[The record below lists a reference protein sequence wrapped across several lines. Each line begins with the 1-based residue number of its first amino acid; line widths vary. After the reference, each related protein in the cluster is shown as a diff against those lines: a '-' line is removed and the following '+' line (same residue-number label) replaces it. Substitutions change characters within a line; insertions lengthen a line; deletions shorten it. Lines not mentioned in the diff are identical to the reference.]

1 MKKNPENKEPTY
13 TPMVEQYLQMKKSYG
28 DIILFFRL
36 GDFYE
41 MFLEDAELCSKE
53 LQLFLT
59 KKAAG
64 NGTFIPMCGIPH
76 HAYLSY
82 AQKLIDRGYK
92 VAICEQVEDPKL
104 TNKLVKRDVV
114 QIITPGAN
122 LDLNSSEH
130 NYIASLSLDVRQAFL
145 CYGDISTGEMKML
158 SLENSR
164 EKILEKILSL
174 EIKELVLA
182 TNTDASLIMY
192 LKENSTVCIS
202 YSNDTSYSI
211 ELEPLFVNLNDPRQI
226 DAALRLFH
234 YMTDVEKRELSY
246 FKPVLNLMEKKS
258 MKIDYSAQSNM
269 ELVKSLDGK
278 TFGTLFW
285 LLNKTETPMGT
296 RYLKEQILN
305 PSASLTEVER
315 RLDLTELFVNHFLD
329 RETLRDDLK
338 GIFDMERLICRMGY
352 ENCNG
357 HDLLQLKKSLQAIP
371 KIRDDLEKLCPLSS
385 ALQDLYLRLGDYTD
399 LVNLLESAI
408 SENCPITITEGEIF
422 KRGYNADLDELI
434 SLTTDA
440 KEWISNLEIQEK
452 ERTGIHNLRV
462 GYNSVFGYYIEV
474 SASQVPLVKP
484 EFGYIR
490 KQTIKTGERYITQ
503 ELKEKED
510 KILRAKELRTSLE
523 YRLFK
528 ELRKKLSSYTEK
540 IQASSDAISE
550 LDYFL
555 CLAYVASENNYIRP
569 KFSLTN
575 EISITKARHPI
586 LEKASPDVLFV
597 ANDYSMKADTDVLI
611 ITGPNMGGKS
621 TYMKEFGLL
630 VIMAQIGSFV
640 PAESCEIPLFDA
652 LFTRIGASDNL
663 IKGQSTFMTEMSEVA
678 QALSQADSHSLFLFD
693 EIGRGTATYDGMAIA
708 QSIIEYIVKNIH
720 CKTFFS
726 THYHEITKLSEKISA
741 VKNIHCEVKEDDG
754 HVTFLYKM
762 KEGSMDRSYGV
773 NVAKL
778 AGLPDD
784 LIERADELLFSLESR
799 SNVEKTERKEVRR
812 EEKKDE
818 LREELKRLDPM
829 TLSPLDALNYLIDL
843 KKRIH

>member
-1 MKKNPENKEPTY
+1 
-13 TPMVEQYLQMKKSYG
+13 
-28 DIILFFRL
+28 
-36 GDFYE
+36 
-41 MFLEDAELCSKE
+41 
-53 LQLFLT
+53 
-59 KKAAG
+59 
-64 NGTFIPMCGIPH
+64 
-76 HAYLSY
+76 
-82 AQKLIDRGYK
+82 
-92 VAICEQVEDPKL
+92 
-104 TNKLVKRDVV
+104 
-114 QIITPGAN
+114 
-122 LDLNSSEH
+122 
-130 NYIASLSLDVRQAFL
+130 
-145 CYGDISTGEMKML
+145 
-158 SLENSR
+158 
-164 EKILEKILSL
+164 
-174 EIKELVLA
+174 
-182 TNTDASLIMY
+182 
-192 LKENSTVCIS
+192 
-202 YSNDTSYSI
+202 
-211 ELEPLFVNLNDPRQI
+211 
-226 DAALRLFH
+226 
-234 YMTDVEKRELSY
+234 
-246 FKPVLNLMEKKS
+246 

-371 KIRDDLEKLCPLSS
+371 KIRGDLERLCPLYS

-569 KFSLTN
+569 NFSLTN

-640 PAESCEIPLFDA
+640 PAENCEIPLFDA

>member
-104 TNKLVKRDVV
+104 TKKLVKRDVV

-234 YMTDVEKRELSY
+234 YMADVEKRELSY

-371 KIRDDLEKLCPLSS
+371 KIRGDLERLCPLSS
-385 ALQDLYLRLGDYTD
+385 ALQELYLRLGDYTD

>member
-104 TNKLVKRDVV
+104 TKKLVKRDVV

-371 KIRDDLEKLCPLSS
+371 KIRGDLERLCPLSS

-597 ANDYSMKADTDVLI
+597 ANDYSMKTDTDVLI

>member
-104 TNKLVKRDVV
+104 TKKLVKRDVV

-211 ELEPLFVNLNDPRQI
+211 ELEQLFVNLNDPRQI

-371 KIRDDLEKLCPLSS
+371 KIRGDLERLCPLSS

-818 LREELKRLDPM
+818 LREELKHLDPM

>member
-82 AQKLIDRGYK
+82 AQKLIDHGYK

-104 TNKLVKRDVV
+104 TKKLVKRDVV

-371 KIRDDLEKLCPLSS
+371 KIRGDLERLCPLSS
-385 ALQDLYLRLGDYTD
+385 ALQELYLRLGDYTD

-575 EISITKARHPI
+575 EIAITKARHPI

>member
-104 TNKLVKRDVV
+104 TKKLVKRDVV

-371 KIRDDLEKLCPLSS
+371 KIRGDLERLCPLSS

-452 ERTGIHNLRV
+452 ERTGINNLRV

-640 PAESCEIPLFDA
+640 PAENCEIPLFDA

>member
-104 TNKLVKRDVV
+104 TKKLVKRDVV

-371 KIRDDLEKLCPLSS
+371 KIRGDLERLCPLSP

-726 THYHEITKLSEKISA
+726 THYHEITKPSEKISA

>member
-1 MKKNPENKEPTY
+1 
-13 TPMVEQYLQMKKSYG
+13 
-28 DIILFFRL
+28 
-36 GDFYE
+36 
-41 MFLEDAELCSKE
+41 
-53 LQLFLT
+53 
-59 KKAAG
+59 
-64 NGTFIPMCGIPH
+64 
-76 HAYLSY
+76 
-82 AQKLIDRGYK
+82 
-92 VAICEQVEDPKL
+92 
-104 TNKLVKRDVV
+104 
-114 QIITPGAN
+114 
-122 LDLNSSEH
+122 
-130 NYIASLSLDVRQAFL
+130 
-145 CYGDISTGEMKML
+145 ML

-371 KIRDDLEKLCPLSS
+371 KIRGDLERLCPLSP

>member
-104 TNKLVKRDVV
+104 TKKLVKRDVV

-371 KIRDDLEKLCPLSS
+371 KIRGDLERLCPLSP

-640 PAESCEIPLFDA
+640 PAENCEIPLFDA

>member
-104 TNKLVKRDVV
+104 TKKLVKRDVV

-371 KIRDDLEKLCPLSS
+371 KIRGDLERLCPLSS

-569 KFSLTN
+569 KFSLAN

>member
-104 TNKLVKRDVV
+104 TKKLVKRDVV

-371 KIRDDLEKLCPLSS
+371 KIRGDLERLCPLSS

-799 SNVEKTERKEVRR
+799 SNVEKTERKEVRS

>member
-104 TNKLVKRDVV
+104 TKKLVKRDVV

-371 KIRDDLEKLCPLSS
+371 KIRGDLERLCPRSS

-569 KFSLTN
+569 NFSLTN

-652 LFTRIGASDNL
+652 LFKRIGASDNL

>member
-104 TNKLVKRDVV
+104 TKKLVKRDVV

-371 KIRDDLEKLCPLSS
+371 KIRGDLERLCPLSS
-385 ALQDLYLRLGDYTD
+385 ALQGLYLRLGDYTD

-726 THYHEITKLSEKISA
+726 THYHEITKLSEKINA

>member
-104 TNKLVKRDVV
+104 TKKLVKRDVV

-371 KIRDDLEKLCPLSS
+371 KIRGDLERLCPLSS
-385 ALQDLYLRLGDYTD
+385 ALQNLYLRLGDYTD